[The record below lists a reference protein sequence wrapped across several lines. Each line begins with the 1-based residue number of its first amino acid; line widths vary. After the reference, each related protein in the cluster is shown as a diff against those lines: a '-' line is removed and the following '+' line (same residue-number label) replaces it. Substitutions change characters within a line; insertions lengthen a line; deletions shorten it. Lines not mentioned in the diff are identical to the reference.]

1 MATIEDLMQQ
11 KPTKPAH
18 LAEQIAEAFGMQ
30 SCSYNGAAAMG
41 MVAHWLD
48 ARGEV
53 AAAKLLLQEA
63 RKTRGLVAGT
73 TTEES
78 TDGDD

>member
-11 KPTKPAH
+11 EPAKQAH
-18 LAEQIAEAFGMQ
+18 LAEQIAEPFGMHG
-30 SCSYNGAAAMG
+30 CSYNGTAAMG
-41 MVAHWLD
+41 LVAHWLD

-63 RKTRGLVAGT
+63 RKTRGLVAGI
-73 TTEES
+73 TTEQES
-78 TDGDD
+78 TDEA